1 MGEYRMNVMDLF
13 KLDDKTAIVTGGGRG
28 LGAQIAEGFAEAG
41 ANVVLCSRKVE
52 ACEEMAEKLK
62 QHGVRTLA
70 LECDVTKPEDVE
82 RVVRKTLEE
91 FGTIDILVNNSGA
104 TWGASVLEMPLD
116 AWRKVLD
123 VNITGTFL
131 MSQAAG
137 EAMVKQGSGKI
148 INIAS
153 VAGLGGIDPRLMDT
167 IGYNT
172 SKGAVITFTKDL
184 AAKWGQHN
192 INVNAL
198 APGFFPTKMS
208 RGLIEKGGN
217 ELLNLT
223 PLNRFGTDEDLK
235 GAALFLASKASDYV
249 TGDVIIVDGGM
260 HAI

>member
-1 MGEYRMNVMDLF
+1 MDLF
-13 KLDDKTAIVTGGGRG
+13 KLDGKTAIVTGGGRG

-217 ELLNLT
+217 ELFNLT

>member
-1 MGEYRMNVMDLF
+1 MNVMDLF
-13 KLDDKTAIVTGGGRG
+13 NLEGKTAIVTGGGRG

-41 ANVVLCSRKVE
+41 ANIVVCSRKLE
-52 ACEEMAEKLK
+52 ACQEISDQLKEK
-62 QHGVRTLA
+62 GVNSLA
-70 LECDVTKPEDVE
+70 IACDVTNPEDVKKVVE
-82 RVVRKTLEE
+82 RTMEE
-91 FGTIDILVNNSGA
+91 FGAIDILVNNSGA
-104 TWGASVLEMPLD
+104 SWGASVVDMPLE
-116 AWRKVLD
+116 AWEKVMA
-123 VNITGTFL
+123 VNVTGTFL
-131 MSQAAG
+131 MSREVGQH
-137 EAMVKQGSGKI
+137 MIRQGSGKI

-153 VAGLGGIDPRLMDT
+153 VAGLGGIDPDLMDT

-208 RGLIEKGGN
+208 KVLIENGG
-217 ELLNLT
+217 EKLLERT
-223 PLNRFGTDEDLK
+223 PLNRFGTEEDLK

-249 TGDVIIVDGGM
+249 TGDVLIVDGGM